1 MTKKA
6 KDYRL
11 PETATMETLE
21 MNWSCILQFGNK
33 VLLAGHYF
41 SKGRDYWYGAV
52 YGFTTRDHTCEG
64 EIRLT
69 AVSDELFDDNGHAIE
84 WAMKNKKSEPEKTT
98 ATAFSVVQPARAF
111 FIGR

>member
-11 PETATMETLE
+11 PGTATMETLE
-21 MNWSCILQFGNK
+21 MNWKCILQFGDK

-52 YGFTTRDHTCEG
+52 YGFTTRNHTCEG
-64 EIRLT
+64 EIRLM
-69 AVSDELFDDNGHAIE
+69 AVSDELFEDNGRAIE
-84 WAMKNKKSEPEKTT
+84 WAMKH
-98 ATAFSVVQPARAF
+98 
-111 FIGR
+111 

>member
-11 PETATMETLE
+11 PGTVTMETLE

-52 YGFTTRDHTCEG
+52 YGFTTRNHTCEG
-64 EIRLT
+64 EIRLM
-69 AVSDELFDDNGHAIE
+69 AVSDELFEDNGHAIE
-84 WAMKNKKSEPEKTT
+84 WAMKH
-98 ATAFSVVQPARAF
+98 
-111 FIGR
+111 

>member
-1 MTKKA
+1 MMTKKA

-11 PETATMETLE
+11 PEMATMETLE
-21 MNWSCILQFGNK
+21 MNWSCILQFGDK

-64 EIRLT
+64 EIRLM
-69 AVSDELFDDNGHAIE
+69 AVSDELFEDNGHAIE
-84 WAMKNKKSEPEKTT
+84 WAMKN
-98 ATAFSVVQPARAF
+98 
-111 FIGR
+111 